1 MDPRPAPG
9 FTLLE
14 LVVTLAI
21 AAIVLAFGVPSMER
35 YLAEASLRSESSALS
50 VALAGARMRAV
61 ETGRPVT
68 VCPRS
73 SDGRC
78 AGTSDWSRGWLVFDD
93 PGQIGRFVEPE
104 VVREIVVLESR
115 RRIRSTGGRTRL
127 TFRHDGSSAGSNV
140 TLTLCDPVHVGIGR
154 QVVVNNV
161 GRTRAGPLPAGWNCR

>member
-1 MDPRPAPG
+1 MRTDSTAG

-14 LVVTLAI
+14 LLITLAV
-21 AAIVLAFGVPSMER
+21 AAIVLAFGVPSLER

-68 VCPRS
+68 VCPRGG
-73 SDGRC
+73 DGRC
-78 AGTSDWSRGWLVFDD
+78 SGSADWSSGWLVFDD
-93 PGQIGRFVEPE
+93 PDQDGRFLDAQA
-104 VVREIVVLESR
+104 VRESTVLESR

-127 TFRHDGSSAGSNV
+127 TFRRDGSSAGSNV
-140 TLTLCDPVHVGIGR
+140 TLTLCDPAHEGLGR

-161 GRTRAGPLPAGWNCR
+161 GRTRAGQLPSGWRCR